1 MSEVLG
7 VALSRQ
13 LQEKLYDKRKTAALE
28 IERLVR
34 EALVVNNTTKVDRI
48 IRAIV
53 GDFAY
58 STLPNA
64 RNGGLIALAAV
75 AIALGVEE
83 LALRL
88 DVLVPPILSCFSDP
102 DTRVRYYA
110 CESMYNVGKVARR
123 HILRF
128 FNEILDALSRLVADT
143 DPSVKNGAELLDRL
157 VKDIVCEYASYYSQ
171 QHLDQQQQLPSA
183 RNTRPPSEPA
193 FPAAPGSLSLLPEML
208 PTTFNFPRFIPLLS
222 ERIKTLNPFTR
233 MYLIQWITTLD
244 SIPYLELVAYLPE
257 FLDGLFNYLSDPN
270 LDVRTAALNL
280 LGEFLKEIHDVV
292 QVQKEQGV
300 LNVIGKRSISA
311 TPSFSGIVDLNTRNR
326 ANSSS
331 SSNSSISSASK
342 HSGDEDESSA
352 QRKAA
357 SVISAPTAGVLN
369 PLPHPYQLSSQEHDD
384 DAMRRPA
391 STLSLTSSFFVDT
404 SKPSKSNATAVLT
417 QSTSTSSIMSNKQSP
432 NTKTLTQHPIKSS
445 TSTAA
450 PLFQPSSYQN
460 GANVVLDIGKI
471 VFILTPHVSSTDE
484 ETQAT
489 ALRWIHQLLALVQ
502 RVMIPFTPE
511 LVAAILPCLAHRVTP
526 IRNIAAEANAALFKL
541 VAEFGVVLG
550 HGAGVLYLGSEGGG
564 AAGGG
569 SPGVDVGGGFEVK
582 SAVDAL
588 TKQFQDESE
597 ETRVASMEWLAMLH
611 KKAPK
616 KVIDSDD
623 VTFQALLRLL
633 SDTSEEVVKKD
644 LQLLAQISMTSDDDY
659 FTRFLLNLL
668 DLFSSNKRLLE
679 SRGSLI
685 IRHLC
690 LSLNP
695 ERMFRVFA
703 EILER
708 EEDLE
713 FASLMIQT
721 LNIIL
726 VTAPE
731 LSDLRRRLKN
741 LDSRDGLLLFAVLY
755 RSWCHNPVSTF
766 CLCLLSQAYEH
777 ASTLLQTF
785 ADLEIT
791 VQFLIQVDKL
801 VQLIESPVFTYLRL
815 QLLEPERYP
824 FLYKALYGILM
835 LLPQSSAFAT
845 LRNRL
850 NSVGN
855 MVMLYGL
862 APGSVGAA
870 VGSGVGA
877 SAPLPGSAKKLKPQ
891 SEPLGLKWSEL
902 LVHFRNVQNR
912 HERSRRTGARSNS
925 ATSSK
930 RRANT
935 LSTNVTSSGQSNRLS
950 RSISMGASMS
960 VNESAAGSNVSTAMI
975 ETETD
980 LTPNA
985 SGRPLTPQMND
996 ASMGKQSN
1004 DAAFYQMSLQSGA
1017 GASGLDPSGVSRR
1030 RGSGGAA
1037 SDPPALSG
1045 TAGSNTVKTKK
1056 PVWSLGGSKR

>member
-48 IRAIV
+48 IQAIV

-75 AIALGVEE
+75 AIALGVDE

-171 QHLDQQQQLPSA
+171 QHLDQQQQLPSSQ
-183 RNTRPPSEPA
+183 NSRPPSEPA

-300 LNVIGKRSISA
+300 LNVIGKRSISS

-342 HSGDEDESSA
+342 HT
-352 QRKAA
+352 
-357 SVISAPTAGVLN
+357 P
-369 PLPHPYQLSSQEHDD
+369 PP
-384 DAMRRPA
+384 
-391 STLSLTSSFFVDT
+391 
-404 SKPSKSNATAVLT
+404 
-417 QSTSTSSIMSNKQSP
+417 
-432 NTKTLTQHPIKSS
+432 
-445 TSTAA
+445 
-450 PLFQPSSYQN
+450 FQPPSYQN

-471 VFILTPHVSSTDE
+471 VFILTPHVSSSDE

-511 LVAAILPCLAHRVTP
+511 LVASILPCLAHHVTP
-526 IRNIAAEANAALFKL
+526 IRNIAVEANAALFKL

-550 HGAGVLYLGSEGGG
+550 YGSAGVLYLGSEGGG
-564 AAGGG
+564 AGAGAGG

-668 DLFSSNKRLLE
+668 DLFASNKRLLE

-824 FLYKALYGILM
+824 FLYKTLYGILM

-862 APGSVGAA
+862 APGAVGAG
-870 VGSGVGA
+870 VGSGIGGA
-877 SAPLPGSAKKLKPQ
+877 APLPGSAKKLKPQ

-912 HERSRRTGARSNS
+912 HERSRRTG
-925 ATSSK
+925 K
-930 RRANT
+930 
-935 LSTNVTSSGQSNRLS
+935 
-950 RSISMGASMS
+950 SIDSH
-960 VNESAAGSNVSTAMI
+960 
-975 ETETD
+975 
-980 LTPNA
+980 
-985 SGRPLTPQMND
+985 
-996 ASMGKQSN
+996 
-1004 DAAFYQMSLQSGA
+1004 
-1017 GASGLDPSGVSRR
+1017 
-1030 RGSGGAA
+1030 
-1037 SDPPALSG
+1037 
-1045 TAGSNTVKTKK
+1045 
-1056 PVWSLGGSKR
+1056 